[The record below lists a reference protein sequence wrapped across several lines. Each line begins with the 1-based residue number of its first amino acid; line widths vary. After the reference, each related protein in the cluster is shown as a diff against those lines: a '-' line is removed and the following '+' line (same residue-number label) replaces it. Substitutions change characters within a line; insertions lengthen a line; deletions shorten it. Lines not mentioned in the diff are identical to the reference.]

1 MCIRDR
7 DRRNFLKKSGIVTA
21 GTLLIP
27 SFLRA
32 NMFSTQLQ
40 LANKRLV
47 VIQLSGGNDGL
58 NTVVPYGLDEY
69 YQNRANL
76 GIAQREILKIGDKF
90 GFHPALKGLHDL
102 HKDGLLSIINSV
114 GYPNPNR
121 SHFRS
126 MDIWHTASDS
136 DEYLQSGWLGRFL
149 DSNCQH
155 AYEGIELNGDLSLA
169 MMGHQHAGIA
179 LTNPKAFYNT
189 INSKFFNE
197 LGDPVTEN
205 GELDYLYSVFND
217 TKNSA
222 KYIFDQYRLK
232 PNNTEYKGQL
242 GQKLK
247 KISTLIKSDIQT
259 PVFYTSLGGFD
270 THVNQKQGQNRLLE
284 QLNAGLTTFVEDL
297 KKDDLL
303 KDTTILVFSEFGRR
317 LKENA
322 SYGTDHGAAN
332 VMFVIDTNLAESAYN
347 YNHIDLQ
354 DLEKG
359 DPKYK
364 VDFRSVYQ
372 AVLES
377 TLKADAEKVLGKR
390 FDQVGLFG

>member
-1 MCIRDR
+1 M
-7 DRRNFLKKSGIVTA
+7 DRRSFLKKSGVITA

-32 NMFSTQLQ
+32 NMFSSQLR

-47 VIQLSGGNDGL
+47 VVQLSGGNDGL
-58 NTVVPYGLDEY
+58 NTVVPYGLDAY
-69 YQNRANL
+69 YQNRGTLGLTAN
-76 GIAQREILKIGDKF
+76 EILKIGDKF
-90 GFHPALKGLHDL
+90 GFHPALKGLHEL
-102 HKDGLLSIINSV
+102 HKEGLLSIINSV

-126 MDIWHTASDS
+126 MDIWHSASDS
-136 DEYLQSGWLGRFL
+136 NEYVHTGWLGRYL
-149 DSNCQH
+149 DANCQH

-169 MMGHQHAGIA
+169 MLGKEHSGIA
-179 LTNPKAFYNT
+179 LTNPRAFYNT

-205 GELDYLYSVFND
+205 GELNYLYSVFND

-222 KYIFDQYRLK
+222 KYIFDQYRLRS
-232 PNNTEYKGQL
+232 NDTEYKGQF

-247 KISTLIKSDIQT
+247 QIATLIKSDIQT
-259 PVFYTSLGGFD
+259 PVFYTTLSGFD
-270 THVNQKQGQNRLLE
+270 THVNQKPGQNRLLQ
-284 QLNAGLTTFVEDL
+284 QLNSGLTTFVEDL
-297 KKDDLL
+297 KRDDLL

-322 SYGTDHGAAN
+322 SHGTDHGAAN
-332 VMFVIDTNLAESAYN
+332 VMFVIDTDLDKNAFN
-347 YNHIDLQ
+347 YNQIDL
-354 DLEKG
+354 DNLEKG

-372 AVLES
+372 GVLES
-377 TLKADAEKVLGKR
+377 TLKVDSRKILGKR
-390 FDQVGLFG
+390 FDKLNLFG